1 MTQKPDKPTEDIGRH
16 AKRMKSTRENPG
28 PSPLMGISTFGMIG
42 WSVAVPTVGGALLG
56 IWLDRVAPQSFS
68 WTISLILGGVVLG
81 AFIAGMWMNKEG
93 GRK

>member
-1 MTQKPDKPTEDIGRH
+1 
-16 AKRMKSTRENPG
+16 
-28 PSPLMGISTFGMIG
+28 MIG

-81 AFIAGMWMNKEG
+81 AFIAGTWINKEG
-93 GRK
+93 RK